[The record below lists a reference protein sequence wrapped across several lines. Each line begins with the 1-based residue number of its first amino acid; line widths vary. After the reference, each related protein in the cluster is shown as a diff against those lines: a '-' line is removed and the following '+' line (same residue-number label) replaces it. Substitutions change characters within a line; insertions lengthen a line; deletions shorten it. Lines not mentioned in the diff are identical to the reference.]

1 MLSII
6 VDDLT
11 HFSLY
16 FHQAGLMMFDLSI
29 QNVQP
34 NFGYFLNATAIQSF
48 VFCLWHHNRR
58 FLSMSLVSK
67 AGLSRLKQNL
77 LKILYSVQS
86 ASSLGCDDCR
96 MN

>member
-11 HFSLY
+11 HFFLH

-34 NFGYFLNATAIQSF
+34 NFGYFLNVTAI
-48 VFCLWHHNRR
+48 
-58 FLSMSLVSK
+58 
-67 AGLSRLKQNL
+67 
-77 LKILYSVQS
+77 
-86 ASSLGCDDCR
+86 
-96 MN
+96 